1 MNCYVL
7 TGGRS
12 RRMGQSKP
20 AMFLKRVAAAA
31 RDVFDAVIAVQRAD
45 GAQLP
50 IETIFEPPHE
60 DEAPVFGVA
69 RALQHS
75 AAPCFI
81 LGVDYPLITSE
92 VLRFLRDAFREE
104 MLVPVWRGVP
114 QLLCAVY
121 APAMLPRIEAR
132 IAERRFDLRGLLAE
146 AHVTM
151 IGEAEL
157 RARFAG
163 EPLMNVNTAEEL
175 EEARRIDERIL
186 PSR

>member
-12 RRMGQSKP
+12 RRMGESKTS
-20 AMFLKRVAAAA
+20 MFLDRVVAAA
-31 RDVFDAVIAVQRAD
+31 RDVFPNVIAVQRA
-45 GAQLP
+45 GGETLP
-50 IETIFEPPHE
+50 IETICELPHD
-60 DEAPVFGVA
+60 DEAPAFGVA

-81 LGVDYPLITSE
+81 LGVDYPLITSD
-92 VLRFLRDAFREE
+92 VLRFLRDSFRGEL
-104 MLVPVWRGVP
+104 LVPVWQGIP
-114 QLLCAVY
+114 QMLCAGY
-121 APAMLPRIEAR
+121 GPSMLPRIEAR
-132 IAERRFDLRGLLAE
+132 IAARRFDLQGLISE
-146 AHVTM
+146 AHAMM

-163 EPLMNVNTAEEL
+163 EPLMNVNTQEEL